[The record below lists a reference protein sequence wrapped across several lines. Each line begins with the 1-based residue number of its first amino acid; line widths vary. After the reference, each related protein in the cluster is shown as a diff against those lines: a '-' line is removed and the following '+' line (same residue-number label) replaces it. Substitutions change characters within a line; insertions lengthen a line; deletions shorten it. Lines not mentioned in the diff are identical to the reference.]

1 MQGMAEQM
9 TGVCRFCGQTII
21 TKAETQEEADRA
33 ATMNCGCPGAEIERT
48 KESVREEL
56 NELIGEMA
64 PDNGW
69 EPARPNVFNAVAK
82 VSDCVVEG
90 TITSATFRISETN
103 LKIGRNK
110 GKISVQRT
118 KTITQGGTIE
128 K

>member
-1 MQGMAEQM
+1 MEKLV
-9 TGVCRFCGQTII
+9 GVCRFCGQTMV
-21 TKAETQEEADRA
+21 TDEETQDLADRE
-33 ATMNCGCPGAEIERT
+33 ATLNCKCPGAEIERT
-48 KESVREEL
+48 KGSVREEL

>member
-1 MQGMAEQM
+1 MEKLV
-9 TGVCRFCGQTII
+9 GVCRFCGQTMV
-21 TKAETQEEADRA
+21 TDEETQDLADRE
-33 ATMNCGCPGAEIERT
+33 ATLNCKCPGAEIERT
-48 KESVREEL
+48 KESVKEEL
-56 NELIGEMA
+56 DDLIGELA

-69 EPARPNVFNAVAK
+69 EPVRPNVFNAVAK